1 MYWMS
6 NAKWRMWTVGP
17 GLILLMVVSLLP
29 ARTAKSQE
37 TLPAS
42 YTFEECVQV
51 DEASLRDELNDIT
64 QAVFAKGRS
73 EIIVNNVVERKWQD
87 LGMDAKVDLEVDRAV
102 ELIREDTPFWER
114 IWSAW
119 SPSAAEELAV
129 RIAEEA
135 FGSDSLKSDFDDLSE
150 VIANEI
156 ADELRL
162 VTAESASSALVCVQ
176 EFIGDRFSNTMVQV
190 LDKQIQ
196 DDLKIAISRTD
207 TDTSFIDVFRTHADL
222 AGGIAVI
229 VGTRIGVGIAKKL
242 ATTLSSNL
250 VTRIAARILTR
261 TLAGVIPIVGWIIGG
276 VLIVTDLVGSRDGA
290 LPFIRDS
297 LQSEEAKAEMKE
309 WIAEE
314 VSEELRTESPLLA
327 RDIANSTFRKWQDFR
342 EKFSRVLDLAEELP
356 RFKSILDRTEVDK
369 VAKLAELV
377 HLVEEKEP
385 EQLNMLIQSGR
396 FEFIQS
402 LPEEALE
409 ILRVT
414 GESSQLISWGEFA
427 EELIEQVVETELY
440 LVASPKDFT
449 DRVEL
454 QRVLALGAKELIQKL
469 MLLDSETR
477 DALLGLTTAHTQQ
490 LVDEYTTEDLTWL
503 VKAYLTS
510 LDAQRRNILID
521 RLLRQPELITELRKE
536 LVQKTLLESQDF
548 TQALNYIATNSQER
562 PIFDQIRDMLSQVR
576 PAVSGELPWALF
588 WHYEGAVLRVAI
600 LAIVGLVTLSILWR
614 MVFSRRL
621 RQDVGVTVVLPE
633 SRTGSSSDPAPK
645 ESESNKQDGSP

>member
-1 MYWMS
+1 
-6 NAKWRMWTVGP
+6 MWTVGP

>member
-6 NAKWRMWTVGP
+6 NAKWRMFTVGP

-42 YTFEECVQV
+42 YVFEECVQV

-73 EIIVNNVVERKWQD
+73 DIIVNNVVERKWQD

-135 FGSDSLKSDFDDLSE
+135 FGSDSLKTDFDDLSE

-162 VTAESASSALVCVQ
+162 VTAASASSALVCVQ
-176 EFIGDRFSNTMVQV
+176 EFIGDRFSTTMVQV

-196 DDLKIAISRTD
+196 DDLEIAISRTD
-207 TDTSFIDVFRTHADL
+207 TDTSFIDVFRTHTDL

-242 ATTLSSNL
+242 ATTFSRNL

-356 RFKSILDRTEVDK
+356 RFKSILDRTEVDQ

-385 EQLNMLIQSGR
+385 EHLKMLIQSGR

-414 GESSQLISWGEFA
+414 GESTQLISWGEFA

-477 DALLGLTTAHTQQ
+477 DALLGLTTVHTQH
-490 LVDEYTTEDLTWL
+490 LVDEYGTEDLTWL
-503 VKAYLTS
+503 VNAYLTG

-521 RLLRQPELITELRKE
+521 LLLRQPELITELRKE

-548 TQALNYIATNSQER
+548 TQALNYIAKNSQER
-562 PIFDQIRDMLSQVR
+562 PIFEQIRDMLSQVR
-576 PAVSGELPWALF
+576 PAVSGELPWVLF

-600 LAIVGLVTLSILWR
+600 FAIVGLVTLSILWR
-614 MVFSRRL
+614 RVFSRRL
-621 RQDVGVTVVLPE
+621 RQDVSVTVVLPE
-633 SRTGSSSDPAPK
+633 SRTGSSSDPAPR
-645 ESESNKQDGSP
+645 ESESNTQDRSP

>member
-6 NAKWRMWTVGP
+6 NAKWRRYTIVP
-17 GLILLMVVSLLP
+17 GLILLVAVSLLP
-29 ARTAKSQE
+29 AQTAKSQE

-42 YTFEECVQV
+42 YTFEECAQV
-51 DEASLRDELNDIT
+51 DEASLRDELNGIA

-73 EIIVNNVVERKWQD
+73 DIIVTKIVERKWQD
-87 LGMDAKVDLEVDRAV
+87 LGMDAKVDIEVDRAV

-150 VIANEI
+150 IIANEI

-196 DDLKIAISRTD
+196 DDLEIAISRTD
-207 TDTSFIDVFRTHADL
+207 TDTSFIDVFRTHTEL

-242 ATTLSSNL
+242 ATTLSRNL

-261 TLAGVIPIVGWIIGG
+261 TLTGVIPIVGWIIGG

-314 VSEELRTESPLLA
+314 VSEELRIESPLLA

-342 EKFSRVLDLAEELP
+342 EKFSRVLDLAKELP
-356 RFKSILDRTEVDK
+356 RFKSILDRTEVDQ

-385 EQLNMLIQSGR
+385 EQLKMLIQSGR

-402 LPEEALE
+402 LPEKALE

-414 GESSQLISWGEFA
+414 GKSSQLISWGEFA

-440 LVASPKDFT
+440 LAASPKDFT
-449 DRVEL
+449 DRAKL

-469 MLLDSETR
+469 MLIDRRAR
-477 DALLGLTTAHTQQ
+477 DALLGLTTVHTQH
-490 LVDEYTTEDLTWL
+490 LVDEYATEDLTWL
-503 VKAYLTS
+503 VNAYLTN
-510 LDAQRRNILID
+510 LDVQRRNILID

-536 LVQKTLLESQDF
+536 LLQKTLLDSQDF
-548 TQALNYIATNSQER
+548 TQALNYIAKNSQER
-562 PIFDQIRDMLSQVR
+562 PIIDQVRDMLSQVR

-621 RQDVGVTVVLPE
+621 RQDVSVTVVLPE
-633 SRTGSSSDPAPK
+633 SRTGISSDPAPK
-645 ESESNKQDGSP
+645 ESESNTQDGSP